1 METPAQVEFAR
12 NHEARWRRSAALYRP
27 CNAMT
32 IASYLPP
39 DPSTTTAL
47 LSGGG
52 GSGGDDAELLSEMLE
67 AGREGRAVLR
77 AELHR
82 LMDAHGARGV

>member
-1 METPAQVEFAR
+1 
-12 NHEARWRRSAALYRP
+12 
-27 CNAMT
+27 MT

-39 DPSTTTAL
+39 DPSTTTAV

-52 GSGGDDAELLSEMLE
+52 GSGGDDAELLSEMLD

-82 LMDAHGARGV
+82 LMDAHGARSV